1 MGIIAQILHEAS
13 LVSEM
18 FPNEEMDFCQDCAKY
33 AVIYKANAVEIAQK
47 RINRRNNKVH
57 ESLIPAS
64 YDGERTAVS
73 NVKIIFNIRGKKN
86 A

>member
-1 MGIIAQILHEAS
+1 MSFVQQILCEAACIAI
-13 LVSEM
+13 E
-18 FPNEEMDFCQDCAKY
+18 FPNEDIDFCLDCAKY
-33 AVIYKANAVEIAQK
+33 AVIYEGSGMAIAQK
-47 RINRRNNKVH
+47 RINRRNNRYH
-57 ESLIPAS
+57 ETLIPVS